1 MQLLIRYLT
10 PLKKDLVKSI
20 SLKFIGAFL
29 TLILPY
35 ILAYVIDSVVPTK
48 NLTYILLFGVLM
60 VIISIVTWR
69 ADVNA
74 NRQASKVARDA
85 TYAIRNDLFNKT
97 IYLSSKTFDAFTI
110 PSLESRLTSDTYNVH
125 HMIGMLQRMAIRAP
139 ILLIGGVIL
148 TMMMEPYLSFVMV
161 CTLPFIGALVYFRAT
176 KGIEYYSK
184 AQMAQDDMIRVVREN
199 TQGVRIIKAL
209 AKHDDERKRY
219 HEVNMN
225 LAEKEK
231 YASKRMAIINPLL
244 TFFMNIGMVGVILV
258 GAHRVNL
265 GLSETGKIIAF
276 TNYFVLISNAMMAI
290 SRIFIMT
297 SKGMASSKRILE
309 VLNVE
314 EETKQI
320 SNKYKET
327 DHIIEFENVSF
338 SYLGKYN
345 NLENINFNLKEKQT
359 LGILGVTG
367 SGKSTILQLLLGLY
381 DISEGNIYIKGK
393 NIKEYKLNEL
403 KEMFGVVMQNDFI
416 FAGTLHENIDF
427 YRNIEKEQINN
438 AIRNAQGDF
447 IFDLDEQLNSKITTR
462 GTNFSG
468 GQRQRICL
476 SRAFA
481 SNPEILILDDS
492 SSALDYATDANLRK
506 AISSNMKESTK
517 IIIAQRVSSI
527 AHADKII
534 VLDEGKIEAIGTHE
548 ELLET
553 CEIYQSIAASQ
564 MGGALFE

>member
-10 PLKKDLVKSI
+10 PLKKDLIKSV
-20 SLKFIGAFL
+20 SLKFVGAFL

-35 ILAYVIDSVVPTK
+35 ILEYMLDYVVPTK
-48 NLTYILLFGVLM
+48 NLTSILLFGVLM
-60 VIISIVTWR
+60 VIVSVTCWK

-85 TYAIRNDLFNKT
+85 TYSIRNDLFNKT
-97 IYLSSKTFDAFTI
+97 IHLTSKTFDAFTI

-139 ILLIGGVIL
+139 ILLIGGIIL
-148 TMMMEPYLSFVMV
+148 TMMMDPYLSFVMI

-184 AQMAQDDMIRVVREN
+184 AQNAQDDMIRVVREN

-219 HEVNMN
+219 HEVNTN

-231 YASKRMAIINPLL
+231 FASKRMAIINPLL
-244 TFFMNIGMVGVILV
+244 NFFMNMGMVGVILV
-258 GAHRVNL
+258 GAYRVNL

-297 SKGMASSKRILE
+297 SKGIASSKRILE
-309 VLNVE
+309 VLDVQEDN
-314 EETKQI
+314 KQ
-320 SNKYKET
+320 SNNKYKET
-327 DHIIEFENVSF
+327 DNLIEFENVSF
-338 SYLGKYN
+338 SYLGKHN
-345 NLENINFNLKEKQT
+345 NLENISFELKEKQT
-359 LGILGVTG
+359 LGVLGVTG
-367 SGKSTILQLLLGLY
+367 SGKSTLLQVLLGLY
-381 DISEGNIYIKGK
+381 DINEGNIYIKGK
-393 NIKEYKLNEL
+393 NIKEYKLDEL

-416 FAGTLHENIDF
+416 FAGTIHENIDF
-427 YRNIEKEQINN
+427 YRNIEEEQLNQ
-438 AIRNAQGDF
+438 AITNAQGNF
-447 IFDLDEQLNSKITTR
+447 IFNLEDKLNSKITTR

-506 AISSNMKESTK
+506 AIASNMQESTK

-527 AHADKII
+527 AHADIII

-548 ELLET
+548 QLLET
-553 CEIYQSIAASQ
+553 CDTYQSIAASQ

>member
-1 MQLLIRYLT
+1 MKLLIRYLT
-10 PLKKDLVKSI
+10 PLKKDVIKSV

-29 TLILPY
+29 TLVLPY
-35 ILAYVIDSVVPTK
+35 ILAYMIDSVVPTK
-48 NLTYILLFGVLM
+48 NLTYILLYGFLM
-60 VIISIVTWR
+60 VILAFISWR

-85 TYAIRNDLFNKT
+85 TYSIRNDLFNKT
-97 IYLSSKTFDAFTI
+97 IHLSSKTFDTFTI

-125 HMIGMLQRMAIRAP
+125 HMTGMLQRMAIRAP
-139 ILLIGGVIL
+139 ILLIGGIIL
-148 TMMMEPYLSFVMV
+148 TMMMEPYLSFVMM
-161 CTLPFIGALVYFRAT
+161 CTLPFIGVLVYFRAT
-176 KGIEYYSK
+176 KGIVYYSK
-184 AQMAQDDMIRVVREN
+184 AQSAQDDMIRVVREN

-209 AKHDDERKRY
+209 SKHDDERKRFD
-219 HEVNMN
+219 EVNMN

-244 TFFMNIGMVGVILV
+244 NLFMNIGMVGVILV
-258 GAHRVNL
+258 GAYRVNL

-297 SKGMASSKRILE
+297 SKGIASSNRILE
-309 VLNVE
+309 VLDTKE
-314 EETKQI
+314 ESKQ
-320 SNKYKET
+320 SNNKFKET
-327 DHIIEFENVSF
+327 DNIIELENVSF

-345 NLENINFNLKEKQT
+345 NLENISFELKENQT
-359 LGILGVTG
+359 LGVLGVTG
-367 SGKSTILQLLLGLY
+367 SGKSTLLQVLLGLY
-381 DISEGNIYIKGK
+381 DIDQGNIYIKGK
-393 NIKEYKLNEL
+393 NIKEYKLDEL

-416 FAGTLHENIDF
+416 FAGTLQENIDF
-427 YRNIEKEQINN
+427 YRNIEDEQLNQ
-438 AIRNAQGDF
+438 AIINAQGNF
-447 IFDLDEQLNSKITTR
+447 IFDLDEKLNSKITTR

-506 AISSNMKESTK
+506 AIALNMKQSTK
-517 IIIAQRVSSI
+517 IIIAQRISSI

-534 VLDEGKIEAIGTHE
+534 VLNEGKIDAIGTHE
-548 ELLET
+548 QLLEE
-553 CEIYQSIAASQ
+553 CETYQSIAASQ
-564 MGGALFE
+564 MGGALLE